1 MFKIKLFIIAFV
13 FSLVGCGEADHADL
27 RQYIADQKR
36 KPSGVIDP
44 IPAFTP
50 YEAFSY
56 GAITLR
62 SPFDI
67 PIEEKELLVIEAQEN
82 VKPDLNREK
91 EYLEGFPV
99 AVMKFRGTLTKG
111 GVLWAL
117 VDDGSGGIHPVTQ
130 GNYIGKNHG
139 RIVSATNEQIDLIE
153 IVSNGRQGWIER
165 PRTIKLSE
173 KE

>member
-1 MFKIKLFIIAFV
+1 MFKIKLFIVACLV
-13 FSLVGCGEADHADL
+13 SLVGCGDGDHADL

-99 AVMKFRGTLTKG
+99 AVMKFVGTLTKA

-117 VDDGSGGIHPVTQ
+117 VDDGSGGVHPVTQ

-153 IVSNGRQGWIER
+153 IVSNGRKGWIER